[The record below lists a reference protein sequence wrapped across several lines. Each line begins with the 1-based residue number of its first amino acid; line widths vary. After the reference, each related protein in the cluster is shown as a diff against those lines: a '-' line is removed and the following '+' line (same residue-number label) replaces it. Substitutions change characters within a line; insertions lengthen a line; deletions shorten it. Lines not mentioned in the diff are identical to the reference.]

1 VYAESSNAGWGDR
14 RIARHLNATG
24 TMTDPN
30 DPRAPE
36 PVGRAGTAIGRLID
50 EQLAEERSRKTSLEA
65 RGLSV
70 ITTSGVLVTLILG
83 FGGLVKGDK
92 GLMLPGLAKFTL
104 VGGLIVFVLAA
115 AAGLYVNTP
124 LAYVEVRAEDL
135 RVWLE
140 PRLWEAQ
147 SVGGEVRAAEARVE
161 VLAAARAL
169 NDRKAIVLVGAIGA
183 EVVAIALLAV
193 TVGVIVLDAA

>member
-1 VYAESSNAGWGDR
+1 
-14 RIARHLNATG
+14 
-24 TMTDPN
+24 MTDPN

-36 PVGRAGTAIGRLID
+36 PVGRAGTAIGQLID
-50 EQLAEERSRKTSLEA
+50 EQLAEERSRKASLEA

-70 ITTSGVLVTLILG
+70 ITTSGVLVTLLLG

-92 GLMLPGLAKFTL
+92 GLALPELAKFTL
-104 VGGLIVFVLAA
+104 TGGLIAFVLAA
-115 AAGLYVNTP
+115 AAGLYLNTP
-124 LAYVEVRAEDL
+124 LAYVEVRVEDL
-135 RVWLE
+135 RIWLE

-169 NDRKAIVLVGAIGA
+169 NDRKAIVLVGAIGT

-193 TVGVIVLDAA
+193 AVGAIVLDAA